1 MAQMKE
7 FLDIQEKTVIKIF
20 TNTIENLKLKIKN
33 MQEENKQLKGEV
45 KALLESI
52 EFQVETY
59 NNMKKD
65 MTEEKQKLETDN
77 RKNEEITE
85 EIIYDLWRSTRNL
98 E

>member
-1 MAQMKE
+1 MTQMKE

-20 TNTIENLKLKIKN
+20 TNRIENLELKIKS
-33 MQEENKQLKGEV
+33 MQEENKQLEGEV

-65 MTEEKQKLETDN
+65 MRGK
-77 RKNEEITE
+77 KNK
-85 EIIYDLWRSTRNL
+85 N
-98 E
+98 

>member
-1 MAQMKE
+1 MTQMKE

-20 TNTIENLKLKIKN
+20 TNRIENLELKIKS

-65 MTEEKQKLETDN
+65 MR
-77 RKNEEITE
+77 RK
-85 EIIYDLWRSTRNL
+85 RNKN
-98 E
+98 

>member
-1 MAQMKE
+1 MTQMKE
-7 FLDIQEKTVIKIF
+7 FLDIQEKTVIKNF
-20 TNTIENLKLKIKN
+20 TNRIENLELKIKS

-65 MTEEKQKLETDN
+65 MR
-77 RKNEEITE
+77 RK
-85 EIIYDLWRSTRNL
+85 RNKN
-98 E
+98 